1 MNPHNRSFGLDFMRA
16 LAICLVLIAHFA
28 KTNEFFGFWG
38 VEIFFGLSGFLIGQ
52 ILWRNFIGNEKWTI
66 SNVFNFWSRRWWRTL
81 PNYYLFIVVSLFF
94 NYFYYHSLPSW
105 GTFIKYLWFGQN
117 LISRNR
123 EFYGVSWSLCIEEWL
138 YLLFPVV
145 LFIYTRFIAN
155 KSLAFILTLI
165 SFFVGCAYMRYHLV
179 AIGEGD
185 SIRTVTLTRIDA
197 IACGITVAYFFV
209 VKPSTII
216 VKQAIFFV
224 GIVLLMTPVIAA
236 YGFHTT
242 LEHLR
247 QNQLL
252 LLLVPLGASL
262 TLPLIAIWQE
272 PKFSTKAI
280 SKGIENLSLWS
291 YSIYL
296 SHIPILFTVYSIMG
310 SMRTNVYGNLLSK
323 VIGLI
328 ITVAVSGLLFKYF
341 EWPLTLKRPKELRSS

>member
-1 MNPHNRSFGLDFMRA
+1 
-16 LAICLVLIAHFA
+16 
-28 KTNEFFGFWG
+28 
-38 VEIFFGLSGFLIGQ
+38 
-52 ILWRNFIGNEKWTI
+52 
-66 SNVFNFWSRRWWRTL
+66 
-81 PNYYLFIVVSLFF
+81 
-94 NYFYYHSLPSW
+94 
-105 GTFIKYLWFGQN
+105 
-117 LISRNR
+117 
-123 EFYGVSWSLCIEEWL
+123 
-138 YLLFPVV
+138 
-145 LFIYTRFIAN
+145 
-155 KSLAFILTLI
+155 
-165 SFFVGCAYMRYHLV
+165 
-179 AIGEGD
+179 
-185 SIRTVTLTRIDA
+185 
-197 IACGITVAYFFV
+197 VAYFFV

-236 YGFHTT
+236 YGFNTT

-328 ITVAVSGLLFKYF
+328 ITIAVSGLLFKYF